1 MFERALNVFWILL
14 GLAAAAHA
22 RTIGLMGPAGPE
34 SGLFP
39 MIVGLL
45 IAAAGLLLLLRPA
58 HQARDPQWAR
68 GAALGRVVG
77 VCVGLAVMAFAID
90 YLGFAVTSALTMI
103 VLLRAVDRGSWL
115 WSIGFAIGSVVV
127 VVWLFGSML
136 GMPLPRGPW
145 GW

>member
-1 MFERALNVFWILL
+1 MFERALNVFWIVL
-14 GLAAAAHA
+14 GLAAAAYA

-39 MIVGLL
+39 MIAGLL
-45 IAAAGLLLLLRPA
+45 IAAAGLVLLLRPA
-58 HQARDPQWAR
+58 HRARDPQWAS
-68 GAALGRVVG
+68 GAALGRVIG

-90 YLGFAVTSALTMI
+90 YLGFAATSALTMI
-103 VLLRAVDRGSWL
+103 VLLRTVDRGSWL
-115 WSIGFAIGSVVV
+115 WSIAFAIGSVVFV
-127 VVWLFGSML
+127 MWLFGNLL